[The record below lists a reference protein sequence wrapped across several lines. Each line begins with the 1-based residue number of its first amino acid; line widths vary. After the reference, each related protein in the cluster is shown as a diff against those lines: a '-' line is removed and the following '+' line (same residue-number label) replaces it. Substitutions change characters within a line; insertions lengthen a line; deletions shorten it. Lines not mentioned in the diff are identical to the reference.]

1 MSTLSTFI
9 VRCGAPDC
17 DWNCPM
23 ADIGKEAFDNCYSAF
38 VKHCVAMH
46 ALKADGMLKA
56 SMHLDLKKWTLT
68 LLK

>member
-23 ADIGKEAFDNCYSAF
+23 AIGKEAFDKCYSALG
-38 VKHCVAMH
+38 KHCVAAH
-46 ALKADGMLKA
+46 GLKSDERSEAYV
-56 SMHLDLKKWTLT
+56 HLDLEKWTLT